1 MMSGGMVF
9 HSPSFRYCHWS
20 ERSSPTLKRVLN
32 TSPLSQQD
40 FQGTPRRSR
49 AAGVISCA
57 LNHSWCRHRRIVS
70 VSTKREQKKNAE
82 YQRYAVERFHGSLRY
97 GLSFIL
103 ASANHT
109 NSPATEDGH
118 ILKKKHL
125 NF

>member
-1 MMSGGMVF
+1 MSGGMVF

-57 LNHSWCRHRRIVS
+57 LNHSWC
-70 VSTKREQKKNAE
+70 NAQE
-82 YQRYAVERFHGSLRY
+82 KIGRAHVWNSSHQIISYAVFC
-97 GLSFIL
+97 
-103 ASANHT
+103 
-109 NSPATEDGH
+109 
-118 ILKKKHL
+118 LKKKKKKITTKVAQS
-125 NF
+125 NERQ